1 MQSVDFIYIYGKKKD
16 GFINLSEFNQ
26 LLSDNVYSP
35 MILDNI
41 DDCTPDEEYEV
52 KGIQNDLMS

>member
-16 GFINLSEFNQ
+16 GFMNLSEFSE

-41 DDCTPDEEYEV
+41 DDCTPDE
-52 KGIQNDLMS
+52 